1 MLYSIAMLVTTF
13 SHSLEDCC
21 AVVTCCSVI
30 ASLPTKQMH
39 RSETKWAGLVG
50 GCACVDSFPLTA
62 FGLGTRLCVN
72 V

>member
-21 AVVTCCSVI
+21 AVVAWCSVI

-39 RSETKWAGLVG
+39 RSETKWVGLVVR
-50 GCACVDSFPLTA
+50 ACIDSFPLTV
-62 FGLGTRLCVN
+62 FGPGTRLCVN